1 MLFDPL
7 QAASGDQWLKTEL
20 GRYIFSR
27 QEKLIL
33 DLVSPVAGES
43 LLDVGCGTGNYL
55 SMFQH
60 KKCVLTG
67 IDPSIKALELARNKL
82 GNQCEL
88 VQGSITDL
96 PFSDNEF
103 DVVTLM
109 NGPHTLD
116 DPQKV
121 IAEAVRVSRSR
132 VFIGF
137 FNKYFLAG
145 TEHSVRKLFGFP
157 FTSALRFFAIGE
169 MRSIINKTMATPS
182 VTWGSVIYLPGPVY
196 TFFSE
201 LEELIPMKN
210 NPLGAFVGMAVPVR
224 YTYRTVQNP
233 IMNSFELKADAQAG
247 APEAIRGMLQEG
259 NRC

>member
-7 QAASGDQWLKTEL
+7 QGASGDQWLTTEL

-33 DLVSPVAGES
+33 ELVSLVAGES

-55 SMFQH
+55 RLFQQ

-67 IDPSIKALELARNKL
+67 IDSSDAALAIARNKL
-82 GNQCEL
+82 GSRCEL
-88 VQGSITDL
+88 VQGSGTDL

-103 DVVTLM
+103 DVVTLI
-109 NGPHTLD
+109 NGPQTPD

-132 VFIGF
+132 VFVGF
-137 FNKYFLAG
+137 FNKHSFVG
-145 TEHSVRKLFGFP
+145 TEQSMRKLLGFHV
-157 FTSALRFFAIGE
+157 TSALRFFTIGE
-169 MRSIINKTMATPS
+169 MQSIINKTMSTPS
-182 VTWGSVIYLPGPVY
+182 VTWGSVIYFPSPAY
-196 TFFSE
+196 TLFSE
-201 LEELIPMKN
+201 LEELFPMKN
-210 NPLGAFVGMAVPVR
+210 NPLGAFAGMVVPVR

-233 IMNSFELKADAQAG
+233 ILNSFELKTGTQNG
-247 APEAIRGMLQEG
+247 APEAIRGMLREADQ
-259 NRC
+259 